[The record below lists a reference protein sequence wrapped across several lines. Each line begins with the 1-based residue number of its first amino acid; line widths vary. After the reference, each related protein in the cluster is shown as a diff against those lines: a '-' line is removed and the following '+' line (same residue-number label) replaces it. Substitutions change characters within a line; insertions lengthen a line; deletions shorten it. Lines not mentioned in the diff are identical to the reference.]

1 MRMLHLLGAVVLAA
15 GSPAQVAKA
24 DGSGRA
30 GSAELAL
37 ASPEIG
43 SRGSGADDGAPDGG
57 EPSPPVSEPPKG
69 NPLWA
74 IPMSKLSATHDR
86 PLFSP
91 SRRPPPPTISAA
103 PEPPPPTLVKPVA
116 PEGPSFKLVGTII
129 GEDNRIGIFMSEAS
143 QTTIRIREGE
153 GDSGWTLR
161 SIDPHSAV
169 FEGYGRMVTIAFPDP
184 EQSGDPAGAVD
195 SAGAADS
202 VGAAARISGIS
213 GIARTGDPAGAADSA
228 GAAPR
233 ISGISGIA
241 RKRKAGNGL

>member
-15 GSPAQVAKA
+15 GSPAPVAKA
-24 DGSGRA
+24 AGSGRP
-30 GSAELAL
+30 GSAEFAL
-37 ASPEIG
+37 ASTEIG
-43 SRGSGADDGAPDGG
+43 SRASNADDGAPDGG
-57 EPSPPVSEPPKG
+57 EPSPQISEPPKG

-103 PEPPPPTLVKPVA
+103 PEPPPPLVKPVV
-116 PEGPSFKLVGTII
+116 PESPSFKLVGTII
-129 GEDNRIGIFMSEAS
+129 GEDNRIGIFVSETS
-143 QTTIRIREGE
+143 KTTIRIREGE

-169 FEGYGRMVTIAFPDP
+169 FEGYGRMVTLVFPEA
-184 EQSGDPAGAVD
+184 EQSGDP
-195 SAGAADS
+195 
-202 VGAAARISGIS
+202 
-213 GIARTGDPAGAADSA
+213 A

-233 ISGISGIA
+233 ISGISGIP
-241 RKRKAGNGL
+241 RRRSDGL

>member
-1 MRMLHLLGAVVLAA
+1 MLHLLGAVVLAA
-15 GSPAQVAKA
+15 GSPAPVAKA
-24 DGSGRA
+24 DGSGRP
-30 GSAELAL
+30 GSAEFAL

-43 SRGSGADDGAPDGG
+43 SRASSAEDGAPDGG
-57 EPSPPVSEPPKG
+57 EPSPPISEFPKG

-74 IPMSKLSATHDR
+74 IPVSRLSATRDR

-103 PEPPPPTLVKPVA
+103 PEPPPAPVKPVV
-116 PEGPSFKLVGTII
+116 PESPSFKLVGTII
-129 GEDNRIGIFMSEAS
+129 GEDNRIGIFMSETS

-169 FEGYGRMVTIAFPDP
+169 FEGYGRMVTLVFHEA
-184 EQSGDPAGAVD
+184 EQSGDPAGA
-195 SAGAADS
+195 
-202 VGAAARISGIS
+202 
-213 GIARTGDPAGAADSA
+213 
-228 GAAPR
+228 APG

>member
-1 MRMLHLLGAVVLAA
+1 MRTLHLLGAVVFAA
-15 GSPAQVAKA
+15 GSPAPVAKA
-24 DGSGRA
+24 DGSGRP
-30 GSAELAL
+30 GSAEFAL

-43 SRGSGADDGAPDGG
+43 SRASSADDGAPDGG

-91 SRRPPPPTISAA
+91 SRRPPPPTIAAA
-103 PEPPPPTLVKPVA
+103 PEPPPTLVKPVV
-116 PEGPSFKLVGTII
+116 PESPSFKLVGTII
-129 GEDNRIGIFMSEAS
+129 GEDNRIGIFVSETS
-143 QTTIRIREGE
+143 QATIRIREGE

-169 FEGYGRMVTIAFPDP
+169 FEGYGRMVTLVFPEA
-184 EQSGDPAGAVD
+184 EQSGDP
-195 SAGAADS
+195 
-202 VGAAARISGIS
+202 
-213 GIARTGDPAGAADSA
+213 A

-233 ISGISGIA
+233 ISGISGIP
-241 RKRKAGNGL
+241 RRRSNGL

>member
-103 PEPPPPTLVKPVA
+103 PPPPPIVVKPVVL
-116 PEGPSFKLVGTII
+116 ESPSFKLVGTII
-129 GEDNRIGIFMSEAS
+129 GEDNRIGIFLSETS
-143 QTTIRIREGE
+143 NTTIRIREGE

-169 FEGYGRMVTIAFPDP
+169 FEGYGRMVTLVFPDP
-184 EQSGDPAGAVD
+184 EQSGAPAGAE
-195 SAGAADS
+195 
-202 VGAAARISGIS
+202 
-213 GIARTGDPAGAADSA
+213 
-228 GAAPR
+228 PR
-233 ISGISGIA
+233 ISGISDA
-241 RKRKAGNGL
+241 VRSRNAGDGL